1 MHHAFKIG
9 EAEHNLELS
18 RARDG
23 YRLHLADR
31 VLPVNLHREDDGS
44 AVLTLNGRSERVLIA
59 TRGDDVFVHLGG
71 VAYQL
76 RYEHPLQRLAEQSAG
91 SAEDHVRAPMP
102 GSLVSVAVKPG
113 QSVARGDTLLVM
125 ESMKMETSIAAPRDG
140 VVEAVHFATGQTF
153 DRDALLL
160 SLEAAGESKK

>member
-18 RARDG
+18 RAREG

-31 VLPVNLHREDDGS
+31 TLPVNLHREDDGS
-44 AVLTLNGRSERVLIA
+44 AVLTLNGRSQRVLIA
-59 TRGDDVFVHLGG
+59 TRGDDVFVHLDG

-76 RYEHPLQRLAEQSAG
+76 RYEHPLQRLAQQSAG
-91 SAEDHVRAPMP
+91 SADDHVRAPMP
-102 GSLVSVAVKPG
+102 GSLVSVAVQAG
-113 QSVARGDTLLVM
+113 QNVARGDTLLVM
-125 ESMKMETSIAAPRDG
+125 ESMKMETTIAAPRDG
-140 VVEAVHFATGQTF
+140 VIEAVHFAVGQTF

-160 SLEAAGESKK
+160 EFKRD

>member
-31 VLPVNLHREDDGS
+31 TVPVNLHLEDDGS
-44 AVLTLNGRSERVLIA
+44 AVLTVGGRSERVLIA
-59 TRGDDVFVHLGG
+59 ARGDDVFVHLNGA
-71 VAYQL
+71 AYQL
-76 RYEHPLQRLAEQSAG
+76 RYEHPLQRLAQQSAG

-102 GSLVSVAVKPG
+102 GSLVSVAVKAG

-125 ESMKMETSIAAPRDG
+125 ESMKMETTIAAPRDG
-140 VVEAVHFATGQTF
+140 VVEAVHFAPGQTF
-153 DRDALLL
+153 DRDAVLL
-160 SLEAAGESKK
+160 EMKHVD

>member
-1 MHHAFKIG
+1 MHHAFKLG

-18 RARDG
+18 RAREG

-31 VLPVNLHREDDGS
+31 VLPVNLHLEDDGS

-59 TRGDDVFVHLGG
+59 SRGDDVFVHLGG
-71 VAYQL
+71 AAYQL
-76 RYEHPLQRLAEQSAG
+76 RYEHPLQRLAQQAG
-91 SAEDHVRAPMP
+91 GAAEDHVRAPMP

-113 QSVARGDTLLVM
+113 QSVARGETLLVM
-125 ESMKMETSIAAPRDG
+125 ESMKMETTIAAPRDG
-140 VVEAVHFATGQTF
+140 VVEAVHFAPGQTF

-160 SLEAAGESKK
+160 SLEASGEDKK